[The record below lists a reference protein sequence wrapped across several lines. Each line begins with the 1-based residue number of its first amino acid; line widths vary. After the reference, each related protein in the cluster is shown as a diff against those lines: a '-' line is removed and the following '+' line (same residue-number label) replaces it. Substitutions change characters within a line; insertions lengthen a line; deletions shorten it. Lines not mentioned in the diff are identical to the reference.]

1 MYYIL
6 MAIAWIMT
14 GYTLNFNYLSYMSTK
29 NSENQKI
36 KKKMNYTI
44 ETCALV
50 TIQLP
55 IYNEKYVAK
64 RLINA
69 ICSMDFPKERMEIQ
83 VLDDSDDETCD
94 IIQTL
99 VDKYKEVG
107 FNIAVFRR
115 ADRCGYKAGA
125 LKEGL
130 KFAKGEFIAIFDA
143 DFIPSSDFLRKA
155 LRYFDDSKIGLVQGR
170 WGHIN
175 EMYSILTKA
184 QAVSLDFH
192 FFIEQKAKSLTH
204 LFMNFNGTAGIWR
217 TLCIKD
223 AGGWHTST
231 LVEDLDLSF
240 RAQMKGWKCIFDE
253 DLVANAELPVQMNA
267 AKRQQFRWAK
277 GSIQVAKKLLIILM
291 SQRKLPIDTKIQIF
305 IQLTKHIINPLFLIQ
320 FLIFPI
326 LLVMNYQIYDTAWAP
341 ALGIIIYLLIGPATY
356 LIMIRKI
363 WRENWRTKAI
373 HYLFMIFYASGISI
387 NNSVAIFDA
396 LVGKRNEFL
405 RTPKFGIMENNQEW
419 RNNKYVLPFTKTT
432 LLEIFFG
439 AYGCF
444 TIALSLVTGN
454 PIFVP
459 LIALQTIGFIYVTYL
474 SIVQSRNNKN
484 KNSLYMGPLARYTL
498 QDVRP
503 NDPRKEPNFSC

>member
-1 MYYIL
+1 

-14 GYTLNFNYLSYMSTK
+14 VYTLNFNYLSYMSTK

-36 KKKMNYTI
+36 KKKMNYTVA
-44 ETCALV
+44 TCPLV

-55 IYNEKYVAK
+55 IYNEKYVAT

-83 VLDDSDDETCD
+83 VLDDSDDETSE
-94 IIQTL
+94 IIENL
-99 VDKYKEVG
+99 VNSYKKIG
-107 FNIAVFRR
+107 FNIANFHRVNR
-115 ADRCGYKAGA
+115 AGYKAGA

-143 DFIPSSDFLRKA
+143 DFIPPSDFLSKA
-155 LRYFDDSKIGLVQGR
+155 LSYFDDSKIGLVQGR

-184 QAVSLDFH
+184 QAASLDFH

-223 AGGWHTST
+223 AGGWHTGT

-253 DLVANAELPVQMNA
+253 DLVVNAELPVQMNA

-277 GSIQVAKKLLIILM
+277 GSVQVAKKLLIILL
-291 SQRKLPIDTKIQIF
+291 SHRKLPIDTKIQIF

-326 LLVMNYQIYDTAWAP
+326 LLVVNYQIYDTAWAP
-341 ALGIIIYLLIGPATY
+341 ALGIVAYLLLGPATY

-363 WRENWRTKAI
+363 WGENWRTKALQ
-373 HYLFMIFYASGISI
+373 YLFMIFYATGISI

-396 LVGKRNEFL
+396 IVGRKNEFL
-405 RTPKFGIMENNQEW
+405 RTPKFGIMEKNQDW
-419 RNNKYVLPFTKTT
+419 RNNKYILPFTKTT

-439 AYGCF
+439 AYGCI
-444 TIALSLVTGN
+444 TIAICLLSGY
-454 PIFVP
+454 PILVP
-459 LIALQTIGFIYVTYL
+459 LIALQTIGFIYVAYL
-474 SIVQSRNNKN
+474 SIIQSKNNKN
-484 KNSLYMGPLARYTL
+484 KTSPYLRPSTKYNL
-498 QDVRP
+498 Q
-503 NDPRKEPNFSC
+503 KM

>member
-1 MYYIL
+1 MNNKIRK
-6 MAIAWIMT
+6 IS
-14 GYTLNFNYLSYMSTK
+14 NYSA
-29 NSENQKI
+29 
-36 KKKMNYTI
+36 
-44 ETCALV
+44 ETCPQV

-55 IYNEKYVAK
+55 IYNEKYVAT

-69 ICSMDFPKERMEIQ
+69 ICSMDFPKERMDIQ
-83 VLDDSDDETCD
+83 VLDDSDDETSS
-94 IIQTL
+94 IIEAL
-99 VDKYKEVG
+99 VEKYKKDG
-107 FNIAVFRR
+107 FNISAFHRVNRT
-115 ADRCGYKAGA
+115 GYKAGA

-130 KFAKGEFIAIFDA
+130 RFAKGEFIAIFDA

-155 LRYFDDSKIGLVQGR
+155 LGHFDDSKIGLVQGR

-175 EMYSILTKA
+175 EKYSILTKA

-253 DLVANAELPVQMNA
+253 DLVVNAELPVQMNA

-277 GSIQVAKKLLIILM
+277 GSVQVAKKLLIMLL
-291 SQRKLPIDTKIQIF
+291 SHRTLSIDTKIQIF
-305 IQLTKHIINPLFLIQ
+305 IQLTKHIINPLFLLQ

-326 LLVMNYQIYDTAWAP
+326 LLLLNYQIYDTAWAP
-341 ALGIIIYLLIGPATY
+341 ALGIVAYLLLGPATY

-363 WRENWRTKAI
+363 WGENWRTKALQ
-373 HYLFMIFYASGISI
+373 YLFMIFYAGGISI

-405 RTPKFGIMENNQEW
+405 RTPKFGIMEKNQDW
-419 RNNKYVLPFTKTT
+419 HNNKYALPFTKTT
-432 LLEIFFG
+432 LLEIFFS

-444 TIALSLVTGN
+444 TIAICLLSGN

-459 LIALQTIGFIYVTYL
+459 LMSIQTIGFIYVAYL
-474 SIVQSRNNKN
+474 SIIQSRNIKN
-484 KNSLYMGPLARYTL
+484 KTSPYLGPSTEYNL
-498 QDVRP
+498 QDVRA
-503 NDPRKEPNFSC
+503 NDPLT

>member
-1 MYYIL
+1 

-14 GYTLNFNYLSYMSTK
+14 VYTLNFNYLSYKSVR
-29 NSENQKI
+29 NSLNHKVGKKI
-36 KKKMNYTI
+36 TLSD
-44 ETCALV
+44 ETCPLV

-55 IYNEKYVAK
+55 IYNEKYVAT

-69 ICSMDFPKERMEIQ
+69 VCSMDFPKERMEIQ
-83 VLDDSDDETCD
+83 VLDDSDDETSG
-94 IIQTL
+94 IIEEL
-99 VDKYKEVG
+99 VDKHKKDGY
-107 FNIAVFRR
+107 NISAFRR
-115 ADRCGYKAGA
+115 INRTGYKAGA

-143 DFIPSSDFLRKA
+143 DFIPPSDFLKKA
-155 LRYFDDSKIGLVQGR
+155 LCYFEDSKIGLVQGR

-175 EMYSILTKA
+175 EKYSVLTKA

-253 DLVANAELPVQMNA
+253 DLVVNAELPIQMNA

-277 GSIQVAKKLLIILM
+277 GSVQVAKKLLIMLL
-291 SQRKLPIDTKIQIF
+291 SHRTLPIDTKIQIF

-320 FLIFPI
+320 FLIFP
-326 LLVMNYQIYDTAWAP
+326 LLLLMNYQIYDTAMAP
-341 ALGIIIYLLIGPATY
+341 ALGIVAYLLLGPVTY

-363 WRENWRTKAI
+363 WRENWRTKALQ
-373 HYLFMIFYASGISI
+373 YLFMIFYASGISI

-396 LVGKRNEFL
+396 LLGKRNEFL
-405 RTPKFGIMENNQEW
+405 RTPKFGIMEKNQDW
-419 RNNKYVLPFTKTT
+419 RNNKYALPFTKTT
-432 LLEIFFG
+432 LLEIFFS
-439 AYGCF
+439 AYGCI
-444 TIALSLVTGN
+444 TIAISVWSGN

-459 LIALQTIGFIYVTYL
+459 LIALQTIGFFYVAYL
-474 SIVQSRNNKN
+474 SIIQSKNNKGTTN
-484 KNSLYMGPLARYTL
+484 MYLSSQTEFNL
-498 QDVRP
+498 QDVRA
-503 NDPRKEPNFSC
+503 NDPMA

>member
-1 MYYIL
+1 

-14 GYTLNFNYLSYMSTK
+14 IYTLNFNYLSYKSIR
-29 NSENQKI
+29 NSLIHKI
-36 KKKMNYTI
+36 TRKINLSD
-44 ETCALV
+44 ETCPLV

-55 IYNEKYVAK
+55 IYNEKYVAT
-64 RLINA
+64 RLINSV
-69 ICSMDFPKERMEIQ
+69 CRLDYPKERMEIQ
-83 VLDDSDDETCD
+83 VLDDSDDETSG
-94 IIQTL
+94 IIEAI
-99 VDKYKEVG
+99 VDKYEKDG
-107 FNIAVFRR
+107 FTISAFHRVNRS
-115 ADRCGYKAGA
+115 GYKAGA

-130 KFAKGEFIAIFDA
+130 KLAKGEFIAIFDA
-143 DFIPSSDFLRKA
+143 DFIPQSDFLKKA
-155 LRYFDDSKIGLVQGR
+155 LRYFEDSKIGLVQGR

-175 EMYSILTKA
+175 EKYSILTKA
-184 QAVSLDFH
+184 QAVSLDLH

-253 DLVANAELPVQMNA
+253 DLVVNAELPVQMNA

-277 GSIQVAKKLLIILM
+277 GSIQVARKLLIMLL
-291 SQRKLPIDTKIQIF
+291 SHRTLPIDTKIQIF

-326 LLVMNYQIYDTAWAP
+326 LLLMNYQIYDTALAP
-341 ALGIIIYLLIGPATY
+341 AFGIVAYLLLGPVTY

-363 WRENWRTKAI
+363 WHENWRTKALQ
-373 HYLFMIFYASGISI
+373 YLFMIFYASGISI

-405 RTPKFGIMENNQEW
+405 RTPKFGIMEKNQDW
-419 RNNKYVLPFTKTT
+419 RNNKYALPFTKTT
-432 LLEIFFG
+432 LLEIFFS
-439 AYGCF
+439 AYGCI
-444 TIALSLVTGN
+444 TIAISLLSGN
-454 PIFVP
+454 PIFIP
-459 LIALQTIGFIYVTYL
+459 LIALQTIGFFYVAYL
-474 SIVQSRNNKN
+474 SIIQSKNNKN
-484 KNSLYMGPLARYTL
+484 TANMYLRSPAEVKI
-498 QDVRP
+498 QDVKA
-503 NDPRKEPNFSC
+503 NDAMT

>member
-1 MYYIL
+1 
-6 MAIAWIMT
+6 
-14 GYTLNFNYLSYMSTK
+14 
-29 NSENQKI
+29 
-36 KKKMNYTI
+36 
-44 ETCALV
+44 
-50 TIQLP
+50 
-55 IYNEKYVAK
+55 
-64 RLINA
+64 
-69 ICSMDFPKERMEIQ
+69 MDFPKERMEIQ
-83 VLDDSDDETCD
+83 VLDDSDDETTG
-94 IIQTL
+94 IVKAI
-99 VDKYKEVG
+99 VDKYNKDG
-107 FNIAVFRR
+107 FNISSYHRVNRT
-115 ADRCGYKAGA
+115 GYKAGA

-130 KFAKGEFIAIFDA
+130 NFAKGEFIAIFDA
-143 DFIPSSDFLRKA
+143 DFIPQSDFLKKA
-155 LRYFDDSKIGLVQGR
+155 LSYFEDSKIGLVQGR

-175 EMYSILTKA
+175 EKYSVLTKA

-253 DLVANAELPVQMNA
+253 DLVVNAELPVQMNA

-277 GSIQVAKKLLIILM
+277 GSVQVAKKLLIMLL
-291 SQRKLPIDTKIQIF
+291 SHRTLPIDTKIQIF

-326 LLVMNYQIYDTAWAP
+326 LLLMNYQIYDTAMAP
-341 ALGIIIYLLIGPATY
+341 AFGIVAYLLLGPVTY

-363 WRENWRTKAI
+363 WGENWRTKALQ
-373 HYLFMIFYASGISI
+373 YLFMIFYASGISI

-405 RTPKFGIMENNQEW
+405 RTPKFGIMEKNQDW
-419 RNNKYVLPFTKTT
+419 RNNKYALPFTKTT
-432 LLEIFFG
+432 LLEIFFS
-439 AYGCF
+439 AYGCV
-444 TIALSLVTGN
+444 TIAISVISGN

-459 LIALQTIGFIYVTYL
+459 LIALQTIGFFYVAYL
-474 SIVQSRNNKN
+474 SIIQSRNNKN
-484 KNSLYMGPLARYTL
+484 ETNMYLTSSTELSL
-498 QDVRP
+498 QDVTA
-503 NDPRKEPNFSC
+503 NDL

>member
-1 MYYIL
+1 

-14 GYTLNFNYLSYMSTK
+14 VYTLNFNYLSYMSTK

-44 ETCALV
+44 ATCPLV

-55 IYNEKYVAK
+55 VYNEKYVAT

-83 VLDDSDDETCD
+83 VLDDSDDETSE
-94 IIQTL
+94 IIENL
-99 VDKYKEVG
+99 VNSYKEIG
-107 FNIAVFRR
+107 FNIASFHRVNR
-115 ADRCGYKAGA
+115 AGYKAGA

-143 DFIPSSDFLRKA
+143 DFIPPSDFLSKA

-223 AGGWHTST
+223 AGGWHTGT

-277 GSIQVAKKLLIILM
+277 GSVQVAKKLLIILL
-291 SQRKLPIDTKIQIF
+291 SHRKLPIDTKIQIF

-326 LLVMNYQIYDTAWAP
+326 LLVTNYQIYDTAWAP
-341 ALGIIIYLLIGPATY
+341 ALGIVAYLLLGPATY

-363 WRENWRTKAI
+363 WGGNWRTKALQ
-373 HYLFMIFYASGISI
+373 YLFMIFYATGISI

-396 LVGKRNEFL
+396 IVGRKNEFL
-405 RTPKFGIMENNQEW
+405 RTPKFGIMEKNQDW

-439 AYGCF
+439 AYGCI
-444 TIALSLVTGN
+444 TIAICLLSGY
-454 PIFVP
+454 PILVP
-459 LIALQTIGFIYVTYL
+459 LIALQTIGFIYVAYL
-474 SIVQSRNNKN
+474 SIIQSKNNKN
-484 KNSLYMGPLARYTL
+484 KTSLYIRPSTKYNL
-498 QDVRP
+498 Q
-503 NDPRKEPNFSC
+503 KM

>member
-1 MYYIL
+1 

-14 GYTLNFNYLSYMSTK
+14 GYTLNFNYLSYMSIK

-36 KKKMNYTI
+36 KEKMKYTI
-44 ETCALV
+44 ETCPLV

-55 IYNEKYVAK
+55 IYNEKYVAT

-69 ICSMDFPKERMEIQ
+69 ICGMDFPKERMEIQ
-83 VLDDSDDETCD
+83 VLDDSDDETSD
-94 IIQTL
+94 IIETL
-99 VDKYKEVG
+99 VDGYKKIG
-107 FNIAVFRR
+107 FNIAVFHRLNR
-115 ADRCGYKAGA
+115 SGYKAGA

-192 FFIEQKAKSLTH
+192 FLIEQKAKSLSH

-253 DLVANAELPVQMNA
+253 DLVVNAELPVQMNA

-277 GSIQVAKKLLIILM
+277 GSIQVAKKLLIILL

-305 IQLTKHIINPLFLIQ
+305 IQLTKHIINPLFLTQ

-326 LLVMNYQIYDTAWAP
+326 LLMMNYQIYDTAWAP
-341 ALGIIIYLLIGPATY
+341 AIGIVAYLLLGPATY

-363 WRENWRTKAI
+363 WRENWRTKALQ
-373 HYLFMIFYASGISI
+373 YLFMIFYASGISI

-396 LVGKRNEFL
+396 IVGRRNEFL
-405 RTPKFGIMENNQEW
+405 RTPKFGIMEKNQDW

-432 LLEIFFG
+432 LLEIFFSI
-439 AYGCF
+439 YGCI
-444 TIALSLVTGN
+444 TIAISLLSGN

-459 LIALQTIGFIYVTYL
+459 LIALQTIGFIYVAFL
-474 SIVQSRNNKN
+474 SIIQSNNNKN
-484 KNSLYMGPLARYTL
+484 KTSLYLGLSTKYNM
-498 QDVRP
+498 Q
-503 NDPRKEPNFSC
+503 KM

>member
-1 MYYIL
+1 

-14 GYTLNFNYLSYMSTK
+14 IYTLNFNYLSYKSTR
-29 NSENQKI
+29 NSLIHKI
-36 KKKMNYTI
+36 TRKINLSD
-44 ETCALV
+44 ETCPLV

-55 IYNEKYVAK
+55 IYNEKYVAT

-69 ICSMDFPKERMEIQ
+69 VCSMDYPKGRMEIQ
-83 VLDDSDDETCD
+83 VLDDSDDETSG
-94 IIQTL
+94 IIEAI
-99 VDKYKEVG
+99 VDKYGKDG
-107 FNIAVFRR
+107 FTISAFHRVNRS
-115 ADRCGYKAGA
+115 GYKAGA

-130 KFAKGEFIAIFDA
+130 KLAKGEFIAIFDA
-143 DFIPSSDFLRKA
+143 DFIPQSDFLKKA
-155 LRYFDDSKIGLVQGR
+155 LCYFEDSKIGLVQGR

-175 EMYSILTKA
+175 EKYSILTKA
-184 QAVSLDFH
+184 QAVSLDLH

-253 DLVANAELPVQMNA
+253 DLVVNAELPVQMNA

-277 GSIQVAKKLLIILM
+277 GSIQVAKKLLIMLL
-291 SQRKLPIDTKIQIF
+291 SHRTLPIDTKIQIF

-326 LLVMNYQIYDTAWAP
+326 LLLMNYQIYDTAMAP
-341 ALGIIIYLLIGPATY
+341 AFGIVAYLILGPVTY

-363 WRENWRTKAI
+363 WHENWKTKALQ
-373 HYLFMIFYASGISI
+373 YLFMIFYASGISI

-405 RTPKFGIMENNQEW
+405 RTPKFGIMEKNQDW
-419 RNNKYVLPFTKTT
+419 RNNKYALPFTKTT
-432 LLEIFFG
+432 LLEIFFS
-439 AYGCF
+439 AYGCI
-444 TIALSLVTGN
+444 TIAISLLSGN
-454 PIFVP
+454 PIFIP
-459 LIALQTIGFIYVTYL
+459 LIAIQTIGFFYVAYL
-474 SIVQSRNNKN
+474 SIIQSKNNKN
-484 KNSLYMGPLARYTL
+484 TADMYLRSPTEVKL
-498 QDVRP
+498 QDVRA
-503 NDPRKEPNFSC
+503 NDTTT

>member
-1 MYYIL
+1 
-6 MAIAWIMT
+6 MT
-14 GYTLNFNYLSYMSTK
+14 VYTLNFNYLSYRSTR
-29 NSENQKI
+29 NSVNNKTRKKI
-36 KKKMNYTI
+36 NYSA
-44 ETCALV
+44 ETYPQV

-55 IYNEKYVAK
+55 IYNEKYVAT

-69 ICSMDFPKERMEIQ
+69 ICSMDFPKERMDIQ
-83 VLDDSDDETCD
+83 VLDDSDDETSS
-94 IIQTL
+94 IIEAL
-99 VDKYKEVG
+99 VEKYKEDG
-107 FNIAVFRR
+107 FNISAFHRVNRT
-115 ADRCGYKAGA
+115 GYKAGA

-130 KFAKGEFIAIFDA
+130 KYAKGEFIAIFDA
-143 DFIPSSDFLRKA
+143 DFTPSSDFLRKA
-155 LRYFDDSKIGLVQGR
+155 LSHFDDSKIGLVQGR

-175 EMYSILTKA
+175 EKYSILTKA

-253 DLVANAELPVQMNA
+253 DLVVNAELPVQMNA

-277 GSIQVAKKLLIILM
+277 GSVQVAKKLLIMLL
-291 SQRKLPIDTKIQIF
+291 SHRELSIDTKIQIF

-326 LLVMNYQIYDTAWAP
+326 LLLLNYQIYDTAWAP
-341 ALGIIIYLLIGPATY
+341 ALGIVAYLLLGPATY

-363 WRENWRTKAI
+363 WGENWRTKAL
-373 HYLFMIFYASGISI
+373 HYLFVIFYWGGISI

-396 LVGKRNEFL
+396 LFGKKNEFL
-405 RTPKFGIMENNQEW
+405 RTPKFGIMEKNQDW
-419 RNNKYVLPFTKTT
+419 RNNKYALPFTKTT
-432 LLEIFFG
+432 LLEIFFS

-444 TIALSLVTGN
+444 TIAISVLSGN

-459 LIALQTIGFIYVTYL
+459 LISIQTIGFIYVAYL
-474 SIVQSRNNKN
+474 SIIQSRNIKN
-484 KNSLYMGPLARYTL
+484 KTSLYLGSSTEYNL
-498 QDVRP
+498 QDVRA
-503 NDPRKEPNFSC
+503 NDPLT

>member
-1 MYYIL
+1 

-14 GYTLNFNYLSYMSTK
+14 GYTLNFNYLSYKSTR
-29 NSENQKI
+29 NSLNHKI
-36 KKKMNYTI
+36 ERKLNLSD
-44 ETCALV
+44 ETCPLV

-55 IYNEKYVAK
+55 IYNEKYVAT

-69 ICSMDFPKERMEIQ
+69 VCSMDFPKERMEIQ
-83 VLDDSDDETCD
+83 VLDDSDDETSG
-94 IIQTL
+94 IIQVL
-99 VDKYKEVG
+99 VGKYKEDG
-107 FNIAVFRR
+107 FNISAHHRVNRT
-115 ADRCGYKAGA
+115 GYKAGA

-130 KFAKGEFIAIFDA
+130 KFAKGEFVAIFDA
-143 DFIPSSDFLRKA
+143 DFIPQSDFLKKS
-155 LRYFDDSKIGLVQGR
+155 LCYFEDSKIGLVQGR

-175 EMYSILTKA
+175 EKYSILTKA

-253 DLVANAELPVQMNA
+253 DLVVNAELPVQMNA

-277 GSIQVAKKLLIILM
+277 GSIQVAKKLLIMLL
-291 SQRKLPIDTKIQIF
+291 SHRALPIDTKIQIF

-326 LLVMNYQIYDTAWAP
+326 LLLMNYRIYDTALAP
-341 ALGIIIYLLIGPATY
+341 ALGIVAYLLLGPVTY

-363 WRENWRTKAI
+363 WGENWRTKALQ
-373 HYLFMIFYASGISI
+373 YLFMIFYASGISI

-396 LVGKRNEFL
+396 LLGKRNEFL
-405 RTPKFGIMENNQEW
+405 RTPKFGIMEKNQDW
-419 RNNKYVLPFTKTT
+419 SNNKYALPFTKTT
-432 LLEIFFG
+432 LLEIFFS
-439 AYGCF
+439 AYGCI
-444 TIALSLVTGN
+444 TIAISVMSGN

-459 LIALQTIGFIYVTYL
+459 LIALQTIGFFYVAYL
-474 SIVQSRNNKN
+474 SLIQSKSNNTDNIYSK
-484 KNSLYMGPLARYTL
+484 SLTEFNFEG
-498 QDVRP
+498 VRT
-503 NDPRKEPNFSC
+503 NDPVT